1 MIYLIYS
8 KTNILHKSRLIEVI
22 LPHAQIY
29 INILKCVSRWNAF
42 LHGGE
47 MRERNHFVGVWL
59 DDKEYIH
66 LNQLC
71 TTSGLSASAVLRQI
85 LSGTQL
91 RPRPPDQYTALL
103 RELSAIGNNINQI
116 AHWANAARSIR
127 EPEIV
132 EAAVLAHKAWEL
144 VKNGLWQNPGHP
156 YPAG

>member
-1 MIYLIYS
+1 
-8 KTNILHKSRLIEVI
+8 
-22 LPHAQIY
+22 
-29 INILKCVSRWNAF
+29 
-42 LHGGE
+42 

-103 RELSAIGNNINQI
+103 RELSAIGNNVNQI
-116 AHWANAARSIR
+116 AYWANATRRIR
-127 EPEIV
+127 EAEIV
-132 EAAVLAHKAWEL
+132 DAATLAHKAWEL
-144 VKNGLWQNPGHP
+144 VKNGL
-156 YPAG
+156 

>member
-1 MIYLIYS
+1 
-8 KTNILHKSRLIEVI
+8 
-22 LPHAQIY
+22 
-29 INILKCVSRWNAF
+29 
-42 LHGGE
+42 

-103 RELSAIGNNINQI
+103 RELSAIGNNVNQI
-116 AHWANAARSIR
+116 AYWANATRSIR
-127 EPEIV
+127 EAEIV
-132 EAAVLAHKAWEL
+132 DAATLAHKAWEL
-144 VKNGLWQNPGHP
+144 VKNGL
-156 YPAG
+156 